1 VGDLTISGI
10 VFACVLGG
18 ASLGMFLRVALPEGQ
33 LSTDSKDLVKLGM
46 GLIGTMAAVLLG
58 LLIASAKSS
67 YDTRRSELTQ
77 MSANLILLD
86 RAMAHYGPEAK
97 EARDLLRQSVDHAL
111 DRVWAENSDRRPPPL
126 AAGSEALYD
135 KIQQLSPQ
143 NETQRSLQ
151 AQALK
156 LSTDLGQM
164 RWLMF
169 EQMDRTI
176 PMPFLV
182 ALVFWLTVT
191 FVSFG
196 LFAPS
201 NPTVITTL
209 LVCSLSVSGAIFLI
223 LELDQPYEGLIQ
235 ISSAPLRQA
244 LAQLGR

>member
-1 VGDLTISGI
+1 
-10 VFACVLGG
+10 
-18 ASLGMFLRVALPEGQ
+18 MFLRVALPEGQ

-86 RAMAHYGPEAK
+86 RVMAHYGSEAK
-97 EARDLLRQSVDHAL
+97 EARDLLRQSVAHAL
-111 DRVWAENSDRRPPPL
+111 DRVWAENSHGPPPL

-151 AQALK
+151 AQALR

-176 PMPFLV
+176 PIPFLV

-196 LFAPS
+196 LFAPC
-201 NPTVITTL
+201 NATVITTL

-223 LELDQPYEGLIQ
+223 LELDQPYEGLIH

>member
-1 VGDLTISGI
+1 VGDLAISGI

-18 ASLGMFLRVALPEGQ
+18 ASLGMFLRTALPESQ

-46 GLIGTMAAVLLG
+46 GLIATMAAVLLG

-86 RAMAHYGPEAK
+86 RVMAHYGSEAK
-97 EARDLLRQSVDHAL
+97 EARELLRRLVEHAL
-111 DRVWAENSDRRPPPL
+111 DRVWAENSHRSPPL

-135 KIQQLSPQ
+135 KVQQLSPQ

-151 AQALK
+151 AQALR
-156 LSTDLGQM
+156 LSTDLAQM

-201 NPTVITTL
+201 NATVITTL

-223 LELDQPYEGLIQ
+223 LELDRPYEGLIH
-235 ISSAPLRQA
+235 ISSAPLHQA

>member
-1 VGDLTISGI
+1 VGDLAISGI

-86 RAMAHYGPEAK
+86 RVMAHYGSEAK

-111 DRVWAENSDRRPPPL
+111 DRVWAENSHGPLPL
-126 AAGSEALYD
+126 AVGSEALYD

-151 AQALK
+151 AQALR
-156 LSTDLGQM
+156 LVTDLGQM

-201 NPTVITTL
+201 NATVITTL
-209 LVCSLSVSGAIFLI
+209 FVCSLSVSGAIFLI
-223 LELDQPYEGLIQ
+223 LELDRPYEGLIH